1 MTTLH
6 LYRGLPGAG
15 KTTRAVADVAAAV
28 RQGRRVVRVN
38 RDNLRDMVHAGC
50 YDPANPAVT
59 EAAVTVAQHAAIRA
73 LLAAG
78 WDVVCDDTNLKP
90 EVFDALVT
98 LAANAGAGV
107 NVIDMRHVP
116 VEVCVARDAGRPET
130 WPAVCSGARVTAA
143 VIRGMAER
151 HLGPTVDGLPGG

>member
-15 KTTRAVADVAAAV
+15 KTTRAVGDVAAAT
-28 RQGRRVVRVN
+28 RQGRRVARVN
-38 RDNLRDMVHAGC
+38 RDVLRDMAHAGC
-50 YDPANPAVT
+50 WDPDLT

-73 LLAAG
+73 LLASG

-90 EVFDALVT
+90 DVFDALVT
-98 LAANAGAGV
+98 LAAGVGADV

-116 VEVCVARDAGRPET
+116 VEVCVAQDAGRPAT

-151 HLGPTVDGLPGG
+151 HLGPAEDGLPGG